1 MSTVILAGNLI
12 SNITGGVFYST
23 TSVREVVGSDVLTA
37 SPASIMAA
45 YIIDEL
51 AKMTTPSDMGDWPL
65 YKSSMP
71 DGKNV
76 ETDCGV
82 IYDTTPVI
90 EQRLMSG
97 LVPQHPGIQLRIRSR
112 KYEIGYAKIEDVAVA
127 LDAIDHETVSIA
139 AGDFVIQNANKSTAV
154 VPLGLEV
161 GTTKRRFL
169 FTVNFLLTVKKLP

>member
-1 MSTVILAGNLI
+1 MSTIIIAGNLI

-23 TSVREVVGSDVLTA
+23 TSVREVVGSDVLEA

-51 AKMTTPSDMGDWPL
+51 AKMTDPENGDSWPL
-65 YKSSMP
+65 YISSMP

-76 ETDCGV
+76 KTDCGA

-90 EQRLMSG
+90 ETRLMSG
-97 LVPQHPGIQLRIRSR
+97 LVPQHPCVQLRIRSR
-112 KYEIGYAKIEDVAVA
+112 NYETGYVKIEYIAVA
-127 LDAIDHETVSIA
+127 LDAIDHNTVGID
-139 AGDFVIQNANKSTAV
+139 AGDYVIKNASKSTAV
-154 VPLGLEV
+154 VPLGLET

-169 FTVNFLLTVKKLP
+169 FTVNFLLTIMKLP